1 MITCIAVDDEP
12 LALDILKGMIAK
24 VPFLNLVGLCK
35 SGMEALQILNDQKI
49 DLIFLDIQ
57 MPDLSGIQLLKSL
70 KNPPIIIFT
79 TAYNHYAVES
89 YSLDAIDYLLK
100 PFAYDRFLKAV
111 NKAQEYQQYNVK
123 ASSNSLSQSDHIYV
137 RADYKIIKINFAD
150 ILFIEGLKDYIKIF
164 EGGKPILTILSLKY
178 MEEKLPFDRFIRV
191 HRSFIVSLK
200 KINSIQKN
208 RIYIGEHEV
217 PVGDLYR
224 ETFFSS
230 IKDNYAD

>member
-1 MITCIAVDDEP
+1 MTCIAVDDEP

-24 VPFLNLVGLCK
+24 VPFLSLVATCK
-35 SGMEALQILNDQKI
+35 SGMEALQILTDQKI

-70 KNPPIIIFT
+70 KNPPIVIFS

-89 YSLDAIDYLLK
+89 YTLDAIDYLLK

-111 NKAQEYQQYNVK
+111 NKAQEYLQYTTQANIGS
-123 ASSNSLSQSDHIYV
+123 ANTHNDHIYV
-137 RADYKIIKINFAD
+137 RADYKIIKINFED

-164 EGGKPILTILSLKY
+164 DGSKPILTILSLKY
-178 MEEKLPFDRFIRV
+178 MEEKLPTNLFIRV

-208 RIYIGEHEV
+208 RIYIGEHEI
-217 PVGDLYR
+217 PVGDIYR
-224 ETFFSS
+224 EAFFAN
-230 IKDNYAD
+230 IRDNYAD